1 MTGVVGKSNGALA
14 AIAVGV
20 IGEMSIG
27 DKGEIGSTGDIFL
40 CG

>member
-1 MTGVVGKSNGALA
+1 MTGVVGRSKSALA

-20 IGEMSIG
+20 IGEISI
-27 DKGEIGSTGDIFL
+27 DDRGEIGSTGDILL